1 MKFIFSCQ
9 TGGEVISIQ
18 MKPLYKVD
26 NSDITIRRG
35 PADILWF
42 CVFVFIIAVMME
54 TILLISMI
62 SSGNVSLLQ
71 LSLVLLLPVLSIFWC
86 RFTAK
91 RYDNTYVK
99 ITEEKVV
106 FHTAGRIN
114 EIELPNLEK
123 VILDG
128 KTKGITALDLIMR
141 FIMKDGSTFSYSY
154 LGMNTYLFLNKLSM
168 MNISIYEKK
177 CSV

>member
-1 MKFIFSCQ
+1 MILTIF
-9 TGGEVISIQ
+9 
-18 MKPLYKVD
+18 
-26 NSDITIRRG
+26 
-35 PADILWF
+35 
-42 CVFVFIIAVMME
+42 
-54 TILLISMI
+54 
-62 SSGNVSLLQ
+62 
-71 LSLVLLLPVLSIFWC
+71 IFWC

-91 RYDNTYVK
+91 RYANTYVK

-123 VILDG
+123 VTLDG
-128 KTKGITALDLIMR
+128 KTKGITTFDLIMR

-168 MNISIYEKK
+168 MNISIYEEK